1 MDLLL
6 WAYISIVLISY
17 IGDQYQLFPLQ
28 TNITSIE
35 WCNFSN
41 AASKNDRI
49 RDVVA

>member
-28 TNITSIE
+28 TNITSIDAILIMQILRMIE
-35 WCNFSN
+35 L
-41 AASKNDRI
+41 
-49 RDVVA
+49 VM